1 MRINTLLRAIE
12 GSFIKRWI
20 DICFLF
26 RIKPGR
32 LADDNDI
39 IVSLTSYGRRVKDC
53 VPYTVYWFFKQK
65 VKPSKIVLW
74 LDDDIWNEGNIPVR
88 LKFLSRF
95 GLEIRFCKDIKSYK
109 KLVYSLQYYPE
120 NSIVTIDDDLMY
132 YKSLLKDLLNVAID
146 NPQSIIAMRC
156 HQPAWEKRGE
166 SFLPY
171 KKWRTASEEMKR
183 IPCMP
188 TTGGGT
194 LFPPHCFNEEAVKED
209 VFMRVC
215 PNADDVWF
223 WGMAILSDAHIVGI
237 GKDMYYPIDAFYQN
251 IHKGSALEH
260 QNVENNSNDTQ
271 IKAVFDYY
279 HLWGKI

>member
-132 YKSLLKDLLNVAID
+132 YKSLLKDLLTTTRLL
-146 NPQSIIAMRC
+146 P
-156 HQPAWEKRGE
+156 
-166 SFLPY
+166 SFI
-171 KKWRTASEEMKR
+171 TAHTR
-183 IPCMP
+183 
-188 TTGGGT
+188 
-194 LFPPHCFNEEAVKED
+194 
-209 VFMRVC
+209 RQ
-215 PNADDVWF
+215 
-223 WGMAILSDAHIVGI
+223 LS
-237 GKDMYYPIDAFYQN
+237 
-251 IHKGSALEH
+251 
-260 QNVENNSNDTQ
+260 
-271 IKAVFDYY
+271 
-279 HLWGKI
+279 